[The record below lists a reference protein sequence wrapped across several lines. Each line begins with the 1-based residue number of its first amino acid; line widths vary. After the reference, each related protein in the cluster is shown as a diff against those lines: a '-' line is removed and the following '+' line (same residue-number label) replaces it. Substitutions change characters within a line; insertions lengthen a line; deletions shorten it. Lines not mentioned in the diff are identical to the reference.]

1 VLRFGIVIT
10 FLAAAACGTGK
21 APAPSPAAGSANA
34 QSITGR
40 ERIGW
45 DQAAGSFE
53 ELSAFHFAIYV
64 DGVRSELAESSC
76 SATAGSAGFPCTGKL
91 PFMSNGSHTLELAAF
106 RLAPDGTVAES
117 PRSAP
122 LTVSVT
128 ALTSAAT
135 SDWAGDQVETTR
147 DGLTLRADKLSEG
160 LDQPVDAAFAPD
172 GRLFIAERAGRIRV
186 VTNGEIQ
193 DPDAL
198 AIVSGDDVSSL
209 AMLSLAVDPD
219 FARTHFVF
227 VLHTADSAE
236 GPVFRLARYRELRGR
251 LAERAVLFE
260 TGAPPAPQATAVSRF
275 GPDGKLYLALNGDQS
290 KGRLFRLNA
299 DGTMPRDQAGTTP
312 AIAGGIANARG
323 LGWDPQSGI
332 LWIADD
338 DGEAAHMSGLSMP
351 ASPVRAVVRGRRAL
365 RPGIGPLAFYTS
377 DAIPALRNDALI
389 ASTEG
394 YILRLRF
401 AEDDATRVARSERL
415 LDQRVG
421 PVRVV
426 AVGPDGAIYFCT
438 DTALGRLTAVIK

>member
-10 FLAAAACGTGK
+10 FLAAAACGSGK
-21 APAPSPAAGSANA
+21 APAPSPGPGNANA

-45 DQAAGSFE
+45 DQAADSSSDLADFR
-53 ELSAFHFAIYV
+53 FAIYV
-64 DGVRSELAESSC
+64 DGVRGEVVDSSC
-76 SATAGSAGFPCTGKL
+76 SATAGPSGFPCTGKL
-91 PFMSNGSHTLELAAF
+91 PFMSNGSHTLELAVF
-106 RLAPDGTVAES
+106 MLDEDGNVIES
-117 PRSAP
+117 PRSSP

-128 ALTSAAT
+128 AMTAGAT
-135 SDWAGDQVETTR
+135 SEWASGQVETTR
-147 DGLTLRADKLSEG
+147 DGLTLRADKLTEG
-160 LDQPVDAAFAPD
+160 LDRPVDAAFAPD
-172 GRLFIAERAGRIRV
+172 GRLFIVERAGRIRV

-198 AIVSGDDVSSL
+198 ALVSGDGVESL
-209 AMLSLAVDPD
+209 EMLSIAVDPE

-227 VLHTADSAE
+227 VLHTAESAD

-290 KGRLFRLNA
+290 NGRLLRLNA

-312 AIAGGIANARG
+312 AVAAGIADARG

-338 DGEAAHMSGLSMP
+338 DGEAAHLSGLAISAP
-351 ASPVRAVVRGRRAL
+351 PVRAVVRGRRAL

-377 DAIPALRNDALI
+377 DAMPALRNDALI

-401 AEDDATRVARSERL
+401 SDDDATRVARSERL

-421 PVRVV
+421 PLRAV

-438 DTALGRLTAVIK
+438 DTALGRLTPIK

>member
-1 VLRFGIVIT
+1 MLRFGIVIT
-10 FLAAAACGTGK
+10 FLAAAACGSGK
-21 APAPSPAAGSANA
+21 APAPSPGAASVNA

-45 DQAAGSFE
+45 DQAAASFE

-106 RLAPDGTVAES
+106 QLAAEGTVVES

-128 ALTSAAT
+128 ALTSAT
-135 SDWAGDQVETTR
+135 TPDWASDQLETTR

-160 LDQPVDAAFAPD
+160 LDRPVDAAFAPD

-198 AIVSGDDVSSL
+198 AIVSGDEVSSL

-275 GPDGKLYLALNGDQS
+275 GPDVKLYLALNGDQS
-290 KGRLFRLNA
+290 NGRLFRLNA

-312 AIAGGIANARG
+312 AVAAGIADARG
-323 LGWDPQSGI
+323 LGWDPESGI

-338 DGEAAHMSGLSMP
+338 DGEAAHMSGLSISAP
-351 ASPVRAVVRGRRAL
+351 PVRAVVRGRRAL
-365 RPGIGPLAFYTS
+365 RPGIGPLEFYTS

-389 ASTEG
+389 ASTAG

-401 AEDDATRVARSERL
+401 ADDDATRVASSERL
-415 LDQRVG
+415 LDQRAG
-421 PVRVV
+421 PLRAV

-438 DTALGRLTAVIK
+438 DTALGRLTAVQ